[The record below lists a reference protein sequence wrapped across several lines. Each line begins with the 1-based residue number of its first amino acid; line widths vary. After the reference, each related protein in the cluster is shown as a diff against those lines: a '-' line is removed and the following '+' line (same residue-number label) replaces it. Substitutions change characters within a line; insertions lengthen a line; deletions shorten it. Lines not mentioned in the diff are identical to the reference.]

1 MNLLSK
7 LPTDKLLYFAKK
19 IVPII
24 FYAAL
29 VVFLYFYLKSIDFER
44 LKDLQVDWLFVALST
59 IFGLAFRYWGAYIWL
74 VLLKGLGAKNLTNK
88 TQLLYVYAKSWLG
101 RYIPGTAPWIL
112 GKIYFAS
119 KQGISKNKLAV
130 SSLLEGGLQV
140 NVVLILSLLILS
152 FDSRLNI
159 IDIRFKFLMIAI
171 AVVGIISLTPRVFN
185 KIVSITYKLLKKKTL
200 DEEHLANGKT
210 IMTGA
215 GLYAVGAVISGV
227 SFFYM
232 AKAVFPDLLY
242 SDALFVIGTASLAG
256 AVSMLAV
263 FTPSGLGV
271 REGIQLAL
279 LSLIM
284 PTELALVVTVFTRLW
299 SIVTDLLFFGLAI
312 LTKNRSP
319 IKDD

>member
-1 MNLLSK
+1 
-7 LPTDKLLYFAKK
+7 
-19 IVPII
+19 
-24 FYAAL
+24 
-29 VVFLYFYLKSIDFER
+29 
-44 LKDLQVDWLFVALST
+44 
-59 IFGLAFRYWGAYIWL
+59 
-74 VLLKGLGAKNLTNK
+74 
-88 TQLLYVYAKSWLG
+88 LYVYAKSWLG

-159 IDIRFKFLMIAI
+159 VDVRFKFLMIAI
-171 AVVGIISLTPRVFN
+171 AVIGIISLTPRVFN

-200 DEEHLANGKT
+200 DQEHLANGKT
-210 IMTGA
+210 ILTGA
-215 GLYAVGAVISGV
+215 GLYTIGAVISGV

-299 SIVTDLLFFGLAI
+299 SIVTDFLFFGLAT
-312 LTKNRSP
+312 LTRNHSK
-319 IKDD
+319 IKD

>member
-7 LPTDKLLYFAKK
+7 LPTEKLLYFAKK

-29 VVFLYFYLKSIDFER
+29 VVFLYFYLKSIDFEK
-44 LKDLQVDWLFVALST
+44 LKDLQVNWLFVALST
-59 IFGLAFRYWGAYIWL
+59 VFGLAFRYWGAYIWL

>member
-29 VVFLYFYLKSIDFER
+29 VVFLYFYLKSIDFEK